1 MIKPPFHPPAGAD
14 GADRC
19 AWRGA
24 ALEAGAQPRRP
35 RLLLDKDNPSCAQMA
50 LALSSTWGTQPLALR
65 YSKNAHGKWARQH

>member
-24 ALEAGAQPRRP
+24 ALDVGAQPRRP
-35 RLLLDKDNPSCAQMA
+35 RLLLDKDNPSRAQMD
-50 LALSSTWGTQPLALR
+50 LALSRTWGAQSLALR
-65 YSKNAHGKWARQH
+65 YSKNAHDKWALHH